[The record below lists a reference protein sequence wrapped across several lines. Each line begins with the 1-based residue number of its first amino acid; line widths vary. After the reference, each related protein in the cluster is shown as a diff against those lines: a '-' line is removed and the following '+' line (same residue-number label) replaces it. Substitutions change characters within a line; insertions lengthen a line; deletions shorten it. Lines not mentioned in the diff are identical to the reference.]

1 MVKEKI
7 RAKGGLPI
15 VQGARKIRLK
25 ELSVFTRQVSAML
38 SAGMPLVQTL
48 CAMEEQT
55 DSKNFKPVIIGIRTR
70 VEGGAMYSEA
80 LAYYPSVFDEL
91 YVSMMRAGEVGG
103 IMPDTCARVA
113 TFLEAS
119 NRLRAKVKS
128 AMMYPTVVI
137 CVALL
142 LATALVMFILPVFV
156 AMFSDFGADLPGLT
170 QFMLD
175 FSGLLTSYWYI
186 AATLVAGIIYAF
198 KRYYK
203 TDKGQYQ
210 IDELK
215 LKVPGLGELATKI
228 AVSRFSSTFSQL
240 MHSGVQI
247 IESLEIVGLATG
259 NRVIGDS
266 LLNAREII
274 EQGEPLSRALA
285 SNKYYPRMLI
295 HMLSAGEKT
304 GQVEE
309 MMDKVAQ
316 FYDDEVETMLAGLT
330 SLIEPLLMVFVGA
343 IIGTIVVAMFLPIFK
358 MSEIVM

>member
-137 CVALL
+137 CVSLL

-156 AMFSDFGADLPGLT
+156 DMFADFGADLPGLT

-186 AATLVAGIIYAF
+186 AVTLVAGSIYAF

-210 IDELK
+210 
-215 LKVPGLGELATKI
+215 
-228 AVSRFSSTFSQL
+228 
-240 MHSGVQI
+240 
-247 IESLEIVGLATG
+247 
-259 NRVIGDS
+259 
-266 LLNAREII
+266 RE
-274 EQGEPLSRALA
+274 PFFFNLFPVDA
-285 SNKYYPRMLI
+285 
-295 HMLSAGEKT
+295 
-304 GQVEE
+304 
-309 MMDKVAQ
+309 
-316 FYDDEVETMLAGLT
+316 
-330 SLIEPLLMVFVGA
+330 
-343 IIGTIVVAMFLPIFK
+343 
-358 MSEIVM
+358 